1 MSRLFRGAALLMAL
15 LLLSFAAVQ
24 YNDPDPA
31 RWIALY
37 GAASLVSAL
46 AAYRPRAAGLPAA
59 AVGAVA
65 LAWAAYWASGVIGR
79 RVDMGEVFAVTRM
92 IDAGVEETRET
103 LGLVLVAAWMAVVAV
118 RGRRVTASG

>member
-1 MSRLFRGAALLMAL
+1 MSRAFRWVALAMAV

-31 RWIALY
+31 RWMALY
-37 GAASLVSAL
+37 GAGALVSAL
-46 AAYRPRAAGLPAA
+46 AAFRRRAAWLPAA

-65 LAWAAYWASGVIGR
+65 LAWAAWWCYGVIGR
-79 RVDMGEVFAVTRM
+79 QVDVGEVLAVTRM

-103 LGLVLVAAWMAVVAV
+103 LGLLIVAIWMAVIAV
-118 RGRRVTASG
+118 HGRRVARAA